1 MADIHLE
8 RKHALGLTK
17 ARAAA
22 QRVADE
28 LSNDYGVSCQWD
40 GDVLRFERRGVQGEL
55 TVARDHVRLDARLGM
70 LLAPMR
76 PRIEAQIQENV
87 ARFFG

>member
-8 RKHALGLTK
+8 RTHALGLAK

-28 LSNDYGVSCQWD
+28 LTREYGVNCQWE
-40 GDVLRFERRGVQGEL
+40 GDILRFERRGVQGEL
-55 TVARDHVRLDARLGM
+55 AVARDRVCLDARLGM

-76 PRIEAQIQENV
+76 PRIEAQIQENF

>member
-8 RKHALGLTK
+8 RKHALGLAK
-17 ARAAA
+17 AKAAA

-28 LSNDYGVSCQWD
+28 LASDYGVTCSWD

-55 TVARDHVRLDARLGM
+55 AVTRDLVRLDARLGM
-70 LLAPMR
+70 LLAAMR
-76 PRIEAQIQENV
+76 PRIEAQIQDNF